1 MPSPA
6 FSAGHFQKIKTKE
19 NAVINCL
26 FYPSISSV
34 VGKVR
39 TVYGKKG
46 KTVTPSRTLQA
57 KDEMCSLQMGK
68 LYYNAMN
75 INYVLVLV
83 YVQNCKKAR
92 PLVCHCPS

>member
-19 NAVINCL
+19 NAVISCL

-34 VGKVR
+34 ISKVQ

-46 KTVTPSRTLQA
+46 
-57 KDEMCSLQMGK
+57 
-68 LYYNAMN
+68 
-75 INYVLVLV
+75 
-83 YVQNCKKAR
+83 
-92 PLVCHCPS
+92 

>member
-6 FSAGHFQKIKTKE
+6 FSAGHFQKIKTKK

-46 KTVTPSRTLQA
+46 KTVTPSRRLQA
-57 KDEMCSLQMGK
+57 KGEMCTLQTSK
-68 LYYNAMN
+68 LCYNAIN

-83 YVQNCKKAR
+83 YVQNCKRAQ
-92 PLVCHCPS
+92 PLVCHGPL